1 MIADTPGNNGPMIGN
16 LAFRGSGLAHH
27 LALAT

>member
-16 LAFRGSGLAHH
+16 TGGSGLAHH
-27 LALAT
+27 LVLAT